1 MCEQPDEDEP
11 APIGTR
17 TRVPLETDDGESI
30 VTQTRA
36 P

>member
-1 MCEQPDEDEP
+1 MSELVTEDDSE
-11 APIGTR
+11 PIGTR
-17 TRVPLETDDGESI
+17 TRVPSDSDDDEPI